1 MIKDVALIAP
11 TVIWPQNESGE
22 WRVPMAERPSEAQT
36 QAEEEPTVSAPEN
49 LPEGTPPQKESKK
62 TKPVVVESTPA
73 GPQIK
78 RIRLSDGSFH
88 FLDHEKRN
96 IALFDGVQFSSSMRD
111 VTTIRGQV
119 RIDKIVLRD
128 RVFLSALRSP
138 IRYDP
143 SELELSGISA
153 EIAKGQLTG
162 DFSME
167 PQAED
172 SPFTVHAS
180 FRRVQADELVAEA
193 GGSRDMIRGVLEGT
207 LDATGKTADPEA
219 LTGSGTILLQNGHVQ
234 QFAVLAALGQLLQ
247 IEELMQLDLEQA
259 EAKYRLAGNTVLV
272 DELLLRSPNLRL
284 TATGSVSLRG
294 KLALDSVLAINE
306 KIRSQLFRGIRE
318 NFVPTSE
325 PGEYALQFHVGGTVD
340 KPKTDLMER
349 AVGAD
354 LKDLGGVI
362 DALLGHGKAKKE
374 KCRVNHTVG
383 PAQAV
388 RVIAGTAG
396 GLQLKVPRTGV
407 RPTMD
412 RVKAAIFSS
421 LGEKVIGARV
431 LDLFAGAG
439 GLGIEAM
446 SRGAASAVFVE
457 SNRNAARIVERNL
470 AIAGLDGRV
479 RMRDAFAYL
488 KDAAETV

>member
-1 MIKDVALIAP
+1 MFRLRRTIGWLFLVVVAIFLVSLLGANLYVQSQATQERIQQELSQRLKMPLQIQRISVTPWGGLKLSGITIPQSNDVHAPPFLQAKHFQLRVRLGSIFWRPLVIKEVALIAP
-11 TVIWPQNESGE
+11 AVIWPQNESGE
-22 WRVPMAERPSEAQT
+22 WRVPMTETPSEAQT
-36 QAEEEPTVSAPEN
+36 QAEEEPTVSTPEN
-49 LPEGTPPQKESKK
+49 LPEGTPPQKESKQ
-62 TKPVVVESTPA
+62 TKPAVVQSTAA

-78 RIRLSDGSFH
+78 KIRLSDGSFH

-111 VTTIRGQV
+111 VTTIRGQARV
-119 RIDKIVLRD
+119 AKIVLRD

-143 SELELSGISA
+143 SELQLSGITA
-153 EIAKGQLTG
+153 QIAKGQLTG

-180 FRRVQADELVAEA
+180 FHRVQADQLVAEA
-193 GGSRDMIRGVLEGT
+193 GGSRETIRGILEGT
-207 LDATGKTADPEA
+207 LEATGKTADPDA
-219 LTGSGTILLQNGHVQ
+219 LTGSGTVVLQNGHVQ

-247 IEELMQLDLEQA
+247 IEELTQLDLEQA
-259 EAKYRLAGNTVLV
+259 EAKYHLAGNTVLV

-318 NFVPTSE
+318 NFVATSE
-325 PGEYALQFHVGGTVD
+325 PGQYALQFHVGGTLE
-340 KPKTDLMER
+340 KPKTDLVER

-362 DALLGHGKAKKE
+362 DALLGHGKGKRKKKGAE
-374 KCRVNHTVG
+374 LAT
-383 PAQAV
+383 PSAS
-388 RVIAGTAG
+388 
-396 GLQLKVPRTGV
+396 
-407 RPTMD
+407 PTP
-412 RVKAAIFSS
+412 
-421 LGEKVIGARV
+421 
-431 LDLFAGAG
+431 
-439 GLGIEAM
+439 
-446 SRGAASAVFVE
+446 
-457 SNRNAARIVERNL
+457 
-470 AIAGLDGRV
+470 
-479 RMRDAFAYL
+479 
-488 KDAAETV
+488 

>member
-1 MIKDVALIAP
+1 MFRLRRTIGWLFLVVVAIFLVSLLGANLYVQSQATQERIQQELSQRLKMPLQIQRISVTPWGGLKLSGITILQKNNVHDPPFLQARHFQLRVRLGSIFWRPLVIKEVALIAP
-11 TVIWPQNESGE
+11 TVIWPQI
-22 WRVPMAERPSEAQT
+22 
-36 QAEEEPTVSAPEN
+36 
-49 LPEGTPPQKESKK
+49 KK
-62 TKPVVVESTPA
+62 
-73 GPQIK
+73 
-78 RIRLSDGSFH
+78 IRLSDGSFH
-88 FLDHEKRN
+88 FLDREKRN

-111 VTTIRGQV
+111 VDSIRGQV
-119 RIDKIVLRD
+119 RIDKIILRD

-143 SELELSGISA
+143 SELELSGITA
-153 EIAKGQLTG
+153 QIAKGQLTG

-180 FRRVQADELVAEA
+180 FRRVQADELVAQA

-207 LDATGKTADPEA
+207 FDATGKTADPDA
-219 LTGSGTILLQNGHVQ
+219 LTGSGIILLQNGHVQ

-318 NFVPTSE
+318 NFVATSE
-325 PGEYALQFHVGGTVD
+325 PGQYALQFHVGGTLE
-340 KPKTDLMER
+340 KPKTDLVER

-354 LKDLGGVI
+354 LKDLGSVI
-362 DALLGHGKAKKE
+362 DALLGHGKSKK
-374 KCRVNHTVG
+374 K
-383 PAQAV
+383 
-388 RVIAGTAG
+388 
-396 GLQLKVPRTGV
+396 K
-407 RPTMD
+407 
-412 RVKAAIFSS
+412 
-421 LGEKVIGARV
+421 
-431 LDLFAGAG
+431 
-439 GLGIEAM
+439 
-446 SRGAASAVFVE
+446 
-457 SNRNAARIVERNL
+457 
-470 AIAGLDGRV
+470 
-479 RMRDAFAYL
+479 
-488 KDAAETV
+488 

>member
-1 MIKDVALIAP
+1 L
-11 TVIWPQNESGE
+11 
-22 WRVPMAERPSEAQT
+22 
-36 QAEEEPTVSAPEN
+36 PEN
-49 LPEGTPPQKESKK
+49 TPVQKESKQ

-78 RIRLSDGSFH
+78 KIRLSDGRFH
-88 FLDHEKRN
+88 FLDHQKRN

-111 VTTIRGQV
+111 VDSIRGQV
-119 RIDKIVLRD
+119 RVDKIVLRD

-143 SELELSGISA
+143 SEIELSGITA
-153 EIAKGQLTG
+153 QIAKGQLTG

-180 FRRVQADELVAEA
+180 FRRVQTDELVAEA

-207 LDATGKTADPEA
+207 FDATGKTADPDA
-219 LTGSGTILLQNGHVQ
+219 LSGSGTILLQNGHVQ

-284 TATGSVSLRG
+284 TATGSISLRG

-349 AVGAD
+349 AVGGD

-362 DALLGHGKAKKE
+362 DALLGHGKSKK
-374 KCRVNHTVG
+374 KKNADSTT
-383 PAQAV
+383 P
-388 RVIAGTAG
+388 
-396 GLQLKVPRTGV
+396 
-407 RPTMD
+407 
-412 RVKAAIFSS
+412 
-421 LGEKVIGARV
+421 
-431 LDLFAGAG
+431 
-439 GLGIEAM
+439 
-446 SRGAASAVFVE
+446 SAPP
-457 SNRNAARIVERNL
+457 
-470 AIAGLDGRV
+470 
-479 RMRDAFAYL
+479 
-488 KDAAETV
+488 KP

>member
-1 MIKDVALIAP
+1 
-11 TVIWPQNESGE
+11 
-22 WRVPMAERPSEAQT
+22 
-36 QAEEEPTVSAPEN
+36 
-49 LPEGTPPQKESKK
+49 
-62 TKPVVVESTPA
+62 
-73 GPQIK
+73 
-78 RIRLSDGSFH
+78 
-88 FLDHEKRN
+88 
-96 IALFDGVQFSSSMRD
+96 MRD
-111 VTTIRGQV
+111 VYSIRGQV

-143 SELELSGISA
+143 SEIELFGITA
-153 EIAKGQLTG
+153 QIAKGQLTG

-180 FRRVQADELVAEA
+180 FHRVQADDLVAEA

-207 LDATGKTADPEA
+207 LDATGKTADPDA

-362 DALLGHGKAKKE
+362 DALLGHGKSKKKKNAE
-374 KCRVNHTVG
+374 S
-383 PAQAV
+383 
-388 RVIAGTAG
+388 
-396 GLQLKVPRTGV
+396 
-407 RPTMD
+407 PTP
-412 RVKAAIFSS
+412 
-421 LGEKVIGARV
+421 
-431 LDLFAGAG
+431 
-439 GLGIEAM
+439 
-446 SRGAASAVFVE
+446 SAPP
-457 SNRNAARIVERNL
+457 
-470 AIAGLDGRV
+470 
-479 RMRDAFAYL
+479 
-488 KDAAETV
+488 KP